1 MFKNKKK
8 IELKNNIIMIGITT
22 VFLIG
27 VILMAI
33 FIPYEFFWLSV
44 IPAVWAIM
52 ITMFLLIFVVEVI
65 RGIKNGR
72 S

>member
-8 IELKNNIIMIGITT
+8 TQLRNNIIIIIITVLFLMGI
-22 VFLIG
+22 IA
-27 VILMAI
+27 MAI
-33 FIPYEFFWLSV
+33 FIPYEFFWLRL
-44 IPAVWAIM
+44 IPAVWAIL
-52 ITMFLLIFVVEVI
+52 ITMFLVMFIVEVI